1 VLGLASIPNIEMSK
15 ILRALFVLD
24 GGQGTGQGTGVTKTT
39 DTVEGV
45 PVEVKWNDT
54 FKKYQI
60 VRVLPAGTPITT
72 QSFFHHMVSL
82 S

>member
-1 VLGLASIPNIEMSK
+1 MSK
-15 ILRALFVLD
+15 TLRALFVLD
-24 GGQGTGQGTGVTKTT
+24 GGNGQGNGT
-39 DTVEGV
+39 DTASTVGTVEGA

-60 VRVLPAGTPITT
+60 IRVLPTGTPITT